1 MIRSRGFVLISSF
14 VLFLGTTG
22 AEAAM
27 ALALVLVLVLVW
39 ALTTGSSLFRRDI
52 PFDSYSINDIG
63 CSAEEFS
70 SLELI
75 LQQLGARA

>member
-1 MIRSRGFVLISSF
+1 MIRSTGFVLISSF

-27 ALALVLVLVLVW
+27 ALVLALVLVW

-63 CSAEEFS
+63 CSTEEFS